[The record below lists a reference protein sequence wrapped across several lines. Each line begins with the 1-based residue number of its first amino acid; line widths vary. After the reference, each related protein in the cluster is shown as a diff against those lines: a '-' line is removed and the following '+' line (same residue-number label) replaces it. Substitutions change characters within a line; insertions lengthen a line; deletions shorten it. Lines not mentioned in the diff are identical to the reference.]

1 MKAVVQRV
9 KYAKVEVENEIVGSI
24 NEGIMLLL
32 GVDKNDGDK
41 ELDYILNK
49 VVNLRIFNDENGIM
63 NLSLKDVDGEL
74 LVVSQ
79 FTLYGDCKK
88 GLRPSYTQAAKGEMA
103 INLYEKFIE
112 KAKKEVKKVEGGKF
126 GADMKVE
133 LLNDGPVTL
142 IIESPKLHM

>member
-41 ELDYILNK
+41 ELDYMLNK

-79 FTLYGDCKK
+79 FTLYGDCRK
-88 GLRPSYTQAAKGEMA
+88 GLRPNYMQAGKGEMA
-103 INLYEKFIE
+103 ISLYEKFIE

>member
-9 KYAKVEVENEIVGSI
+9 KYAKVEVENKIVGSI

-32 GVDKNDGDK
+32 GIDKNDGDK

-103 INLYEKFIE
+103 ISLYEKFIE

-142 IIESPKLHM
+142 IIESPKLNM